1 MDDHS
6 RITRLEEQMLMIR
19 ETLTERRR
27 ESDKTQDALVEIRET
42 LAEIQSTIA
51 AAKSFVEGSQKAC
64 IVFTTG
70 FAALI
75 AAGWAIFN
83 KFYHTP

>member
-1 MDDHS
+1 
-6 RITRLEEQMLMIR
+6 MIR
-19 ETLTERRR
+19 ETMTERRR
-27 ESDKTQDALVEIRET
+27 ESDKTQDSLVEIRET

-51 AAKSFVEGSQKAC
+51 AAKAFVEGSQKAC

-75 AAGWAIFN
+75 AAGWAVWLTF
-83 KFYHTP
+83 FRGQP